1 MDGRLICD
9 GRRTLEVTYR
19 PAAREAVAAYCATE
33 LLEGELAPTRT
44 IICEASTVMMCS
56 AAYGCVWI

>member
-9 GRRTLEVTYR
+9 GRRILEVTY
-19 PAAREAVAAYCATE
+19 REAVAAYRATE

-44 IICEASTVMMCS
+44 IICEAASTVMMCS